1 MIIRPAS
8 TSDVPAII
16 DLLKLSLG
24 ESLIPKS
31 EKLWHWKHIA
41 NPFGKS
47 PVLLAEEDGEILGV
61 RAFLRW
67 EFLKDDQT
75 IKACRA
81 VDTATHPKYQG
92 KGIFSKLTLSL
103 VEEMKKEGVD
113 LIYNTPNTQS
123 APGYLKM
130 GWESW
135 GKLPLKLNF
144 HLSTSGKQLP
154 DPTSWADVAT
164 LIQKIEADV
173 QPTSSFQTKLVP
185 GYLAW
190 RYRDNPLYPYQLL
203 TDGESFLLIY
213 RIKEGK
219 MGREFRICDLF
230 APAELSPS
238 QRKKLKTSLSQHIKA
253 SGARFS
259 SFSGLCYPL
268 QKELDLGLLP
278 VMKVGPLV
286 TLRQMKD
293 EMVPSSQP
301 WAWSLGDLEVF

>member
-8 TSDVPAII
+8 TCDVPAII

-47 PVLLAEEDGEILGV
+47 PVLLAEEDGQILGV

-67 EFLKDDQT
+67 EYLKDGQT

-81 VDTATHPKYQG
+81 VDTATHPRVQG
-92 KGIFSKLTLSL
+92 KGIFSKLTLAL

-144 HLSTSGKQLP
+144 HL
-154 DPTSWADVAT
+154 PTSRKQITEAPAWDQAEP
-164 LIQKIEADV
+164 LIQMMEASSEL
-173 QPTSSFQTKLVP
+173 TSELQTKLVP

-190 RYRDNPLYPYQLL
+190 RYRDNPLFHYQLL
-203 TDGESFLLIY
+203 TDGESYLLIY

-230 APAELSPS
+230 IPNGLSPV
-238 QRKKLKTSLSQHIKA
+238 QRKKLNSSLNQHIKA
-253 SGARFS
+253 SGVRFS
-259 SFSGLCYPL
+259 SFSGLRYPL
-268 QKELDLGLLP
+268 QDDLDMGWLP
-278 VMKVGPLV
+278 ILEVGPLI

-293 EMVPSSQP
+293 EIIPPTQP